1 MNSNAD
7 NDLGP
12 SFSLPG
18 AWLGLSVVYSGFL
31 AVGFVFHFVPP
42 VLPAMME
49 DLGLTHGQGGLLM
62 SLYALPGIL
71 LSFTGG
77 WLADR
82 FGERVVGSL
91 GLAGMG
97 AGTLVLAAAA
107 DFTLILAA
115 RAISGVGVVMAV
127 IAMQR
132 MVTRLFAGRSL
143 GVPMGVSG
151 SAIPLGI
158 IVVLN
163 LAGPVAAEHGWREVA
178 MRVGWFGVAAAG
190 VFLVAGWLLMR
201 GRKPDPGGEQ
211 VMGRSSAAGLKKGL
225 RAIWI
230 IGVVWF
236 CANGAMTAFMTFA
249 PDFFKDLGMGIGERG
264 LTASIPMWAAALLGP
279 VSGWLADRY
288 GGKAAFVACGMTLMA
303 VCLALVPTGS
313 ISPGV
318 LGFGLGIA
326 LAFMVTPTMSLPG
339 SVLPPSHIG
348 RGFGILS
355 TLANLGIFFVPPLA
369 GFARDLTGAYAWAFW
384 LMGMVA
390 AVGVAA
396 AEILR
401 RGRFTPGFRLKPR
414 NPACEPGRSL

>member
-1 MNSNAD
+1 MI
-7 NDLGP
+7 
-12 SFSLPG
+12 
-18 AWLGLSVVYSGFL
+18 
-31 AVGFVFHFVPP
+31 
-42 VLPAMME
+42 E

-91 GLAGMG
+91 GLAVMG
-97 AGTLVLAAAA
+97 AGTLLLAQAEN
-107 DFTLILAA
+107 FTLILVG
-115 RAISGVGVVMAV
+115 RTISGIGVVLAV
-127 IAMQR
+127 ITMQR
-132 MVTRLFAGRSL
+132 MVTRLFQGRPL

-178 MRVGWFGVAAAG
+178 SRVGWFSLAAAG
-190 VFLVAGWLLMR
+190 VFLGAGWLLTR
-201 GRKPDPGGEQ
+201 GQALGQAKRPAEDPVAEGTRKRG
-211 VMGRSSAAGLKKGL
+211 M

-249 PDFFKDLGMGIGERG
+249 PDFFLDLGMGVRATG
-264 LTASIPMWAAALLGP
+264 LTASVPMWAAALLGP
-279 VSGWLADRY
+279 VSGWLVDRY
-288 GGKAAFVACGMTLMA
+288 GGKAALVAWGMALMTL
-303 VCLALVPTGS
+303 CLALVPTGAV
-313 ISPGV
+313 PPAV
-318 LGFGLGIA
+318 LGLGLGVA

-355 TLANLGIFFVPPLA
+355 TCANLGIFLVPPLA
-369 GFARDLTGAYAWAFW
+369 GYARDLSGFYAWPFW
-384 LMGMVA
+384 LMA
-390 AVGVAA
+390 AVASAGVAA

-401 RGRFTPGFRLKPR
+401 RGRFTPGFNPQRHNQLVAGPDVDEIGPNRLT
-414 NPACEPGRSL
+414 